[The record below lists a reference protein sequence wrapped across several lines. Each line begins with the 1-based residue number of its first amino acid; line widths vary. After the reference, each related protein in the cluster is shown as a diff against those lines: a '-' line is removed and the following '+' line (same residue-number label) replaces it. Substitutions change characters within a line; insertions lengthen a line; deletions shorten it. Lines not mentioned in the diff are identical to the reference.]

1 MKSPLIQCAPRIFAD
16 NLGFRFAP
24 NRLQL
29 FLVLIALNS
38 TVVLSALLSRTTA
51 ELIDG
56 TTTRRQTEKAV
67 AKVNLRDNAFDFVT
81 AANTSLN
88 VARKGHTATLLSDGK
103 VLVVG
108 GENQNGFVAEAEVFD
123 PATGI
128 SNFSGNLNIARS
140 GHTATPLSGGRV
152 LIAGGRSE
160 SGVLNNT
167 EIFDRTSGVFSTGP
181 NLFGARTGHSATVI
195 SDGRIVFA
203 GSDDSGSV
211 E

>member
-1 MKSPLIQCAPRIFAD
+1 MKTPFISCAARIFAD
-16 NLGFRFAP
+16 GLWFTFAR
-24 NRLQL
+24 NRLHL
-29 FLVLIALNS
+29 FLVLIVLS
-38 TVVLSALLSRTTA
+38 DVVVWSALLPHARAKLTG
-51 ELIDG
+51 G
-56 TTTRRQTEKAV
+56 TTTGNRTEKSGS
-67 AKVNLRDNAFDFVT
+67 KVKPRNNAFDLVSASDT
-81 AANTSLN
+81 VALI

-167 EIFDRTSGVFSTGP
+167 EIFDR
-181 NLFGARTGHSATVI
+181 
-195 SDGRIVFA
+195 
-203 GSDDSGSV
+203 
-211 E
+211 